1 MRKRKN
7 IIVTILFA
15 FILLFLPSTSFSDDL
30 PESPNTYYYDELNLI
45 DQETK
50 DHLTKVN
57 KELEQK
63 TGAQVIYVSL
73 KDVEDQPM
81 QVGTDLLNKWKIG
94 DKEKDNGVLILI
106 SQRKGQDKKDISII
120 TGYGLEGRLNDG
132 KVGRIIDEYMLDYMR
147 EGDFSKGITEGFN
160 AIVSQILEEYQVEL
174 TGDYDEYADRL
185 REDEDDEIDLRTLI
199 IIFII
204 FIIFSRLFSGRGGF
218 RSGGYGG
225 FGGGFGGFGG
235 GSFGGFSGG
244 SGGFSGGGFSGGGG
258 SSGGGGASRGI

>member
-15 FILLFLPSTSFSDDL
+15 FILLFLPNKSFAENL
-30 PESPNTYYYDELNLI
+30 PESPRTYYYDELNLI

-63 TGAQVIYVSL
+63 TGSQVIYVSL
-73 KDVEDQPM
+73 KDIEDQPM

-94 DKEKDNGVLILI
+94 DKEKNNGVLILI

-120 TGYGLEGRLNDG
+120 TGYGIEGRLNDG
-132 KVGRIIDEYMLDYMR
+132 KVGRIIDEFMLDYMR
-147 EGDFSKGITEGFN
+147 QGDFSKGIREGFN
-160 AIVSQILEEYQVEL
+160 AIVSEIAEEYQVEL
-174 TGDYDEYADRL
+174 NGDYDEYSKDL
-185 REDEDDEIDLRTLI
+185 EEDDELDIRTLI
-199 IIFII
+199 IIFIF
-204 FIIFSRLFSGRGGF
+204 FIIFSRFFARKGGF
-218 RSGGYGG
+218 RNGGYGG
-225 FGGGFGGFGG
+225 FGGGFTGGFGNFG
-235 GSFGGFSGG
+235 GDSFGGFSGG
-244 SGGFSGGGFSGGGG
+244 SGGFSGGGG

>member
-7 IIVTILFA
+7 TIVTILFA
-15 FILLFLPSTSFSDDL
+15 FILLFLPKISFADNL
-30 PESPNTYYYDELNLI
+30 PQSPDTYYYDELNLI

-73 KDVEDQPM
+73 KDVEDAPM
-81 QVGTDLLNKWKIG
+81 QVGTEILNKWKIG
-94 DKEKDNGVLILI
+94 DKDKDNGVIILI
-106 SQRKGQDKKDISII
+106 SQRIDQNKKDISII

-132 KVGRIIDEYMLDYMR
+132 KVGRIIDEFMLDYMR
-147 EGDFSKGITEGFN
+147 EGDFSKGINEGFN
-160 AIVSQILEEYQVEL
+160 AIVSEIADEYQIEL
-174 TGDYDEYADRL
+174 NGDYDKYSDRL
-185 REDEDDEIDLRTLI
+185 REDEDDSLDLRTLI

-204 FIIFSRLFSGRGGF
+204 FIMFSRLFRGHGGYRGG
-218 RSGGYGG
+218 GG
-225 FGGGFGGFGG
+225 FGSGYHGGFGG

-244 SGGFSGGGFSGGGG
+244 SSGGFSGGGFSGGGG

>member
-73 KDVEDQPM
+73 KDV
-81 QVGTDLLNKWKIG
+81 
-94 DKEKDNGVLILI
+94 
-106 SQRKGQDKKDISII
+106 
-120 TGYGLEGRLNDG
+120 
-132 KVGRIIDEYMLDYMR
+132 
-147 EGDFSKGITEGFN
+147 
-160 AIVSQILEEYQVEL
+160 
-174 TGDYDEYADRL
+174 
-185 REDEDDEIDLRTLI
+185 
-199 IIFII
+199 
-204 FIIFSRLFSGRGGF
+204 
-218 RSGGYGG
+218 
-225 FGGGFGGFGG
+225 
-235 GSFGGFSGG
+235 
-244 SGGFSGGGFSGGGG
+244 
-258 SSGGGGASRGI
+258 

>member
-15 FILLFLPSTSFSDDL
+15 FILLFLPNKSFAENL

-63 TGAQVIYVSL
+63 TGSQVIYVSI
-73 KDVEDQPM
+73 KDIEDQPM

-94 DKEKDNGVLILI
+94 DKEKNNGVLILI

-120 TGYGLEGRLNDG
+120 TGYGIEGRLNDG
-132 KVGRIIDEYMLDYMR
+132 KVGRIIDEFMLGYMR
-147 EGDFSKGITEGFN
+147 QGDFSKGIREGFN
-160 AIVSQILEEYQVEL
+160 AIVSEIAEEYQVEL
-174 TGDYDEYADRL
+174 NGDYDKYSERL
-185 REDEDDEIDLRTLI
+185 KEDQGEEIDIRTLI
-199 IIFII
+199 FIFII
-204 FIIFSRLFSGRGGF
+204 FIIFSRIFAGRGNY
-218 RSGGYGG
+218 RGGGG
-225 FGGGFGGFGG
+225 FTGGFGGFGG

-244 SGGFSGGGFSGGGG
+244 SSGGFSGGGFSGGGG